1 MSLDIDRIQ
10 KSIRRVRKFLAK
22 APKNPTPEKVHDL
35 RTSARRLEAA
45 VEAFGVGSKQ
55 REKRLLRDLGEV
67 RKRAGK
73 VRDMDVFTGHLL
85 DLRLED
91 EKECVIELAE
101 HLGVQRAKA
110 AKKLRRISREL
121 DPRLQV
127 ELKKGSKYFEKLL
140 GRKQKQNDGPAA
152 EASAEA
158 MSRALELASEL
169 RSPTNLD
176 KRNLHPYRLK
186 VKELRYVLQLSNDA
200 KKQQFVKKLGEVK
213 DAIGEWHDWE
223 ELIAIA
229 TDVVSHGSQC
239 NLLRSLK
246 ATSEKKFE
254 GALTLANEMRRSYA
268 GAKRAVRSARRS
280 AGDRGVSPRIIAAM
294 SAMGA

>member
-1 MSLDIDRIQ
+1 
-10 KSIRRVRKFLAK
+10 
-22 APKNPTPEKVHDL
+22 
-35 RTSARRLEAA
+35 
-45 VEAFGVGSKQ
+45 
-55 REKRLLRDLGEV
+55 
-67 RKRAGK
+67 
-73 VRDMDVFTGHLL
+73 MDVFTGHLL
-85 DLRLED
+85 DLQQVEN

-110 AKKLRRISREL
+110 AKKLRRTAKEL
-121 DPRLQV
+121 DPRLDA
-127 ELKKGSKYFEKLL
+127 ELTKGSKYFEKLL

-169 RSPTNLD
+169 RSPANLD

-186 VKELRYVLQLSNDA
+186 VKELRYVLQLSDDA
-200 KKQQFVKKLGEVK
+200 KKQQLVNKLGEVK

-229 TDVVSHGSQC
+229 TDVLSHGSQC
-239 NLLRSLK
+239 NLLRKLK

-254 GALTLANEMRRSYA
+254 RALALAMEMRRTYV
-268 GAKRAVRSARRS
+268 GAKRSGRSSRRS
-280 AGDRGVSPRIIAAM
+280 AGDRGVSPRILAAT